1 MDRARGIFDLMRIR
15 YILFLNIPFIL
26 SAFVLARNFD
36 LGLIL
41 FVCLSYF
48 VAHFFVNAINDLYD
62 IEADKVHPVK
72 SIENP
77 ITFGKIS
84 FKDAKYITA
93 VLPFLAL
100 LLAIPTNLIWFSAV
114 LFFIFLGWSYSAP
127 PIRTRARPW
136 GFLTNET
143 LGSSIAFIWTYWAVK
158 PPQVDWP
165 FWIVPIALFI
175 FFSHAIIV
183 SKDLP
188 DIDPDGKA
196 GFKNFSAAYGLK
208 ATQRFVVLSVV
219 ATFIIYVYLLA
230 THVFSIISLPFAIL
244 GTFLPLRNISKPLE
258 QITDRYLIYQRV
270 IPASLFYSIAL
281 ILGVFAMLFIPW

>member
-1 MDRARGIFDLMRIR
+1 MDKARGIFDLTRIR

-26 SAFVLARNFD
+26 SAFILARNFD

-48 VAHFFVNAINDLYD
+48 FAHFFVNAINDLYD

-72 SIENP
+72 SLENP
-77 ITFGKIS
+77 IVSGKIS
-84 FKDAKYITA
+84 FNDAKYITA
-93 VLPFLAL
+93 LLPFLAL

-127 PIRTRARPW
+127 PIRTRGRPW

-158 PPQVDWP
+158 PPQSNWP
-165 FWIVPIALFI
+165 FWIIPIAVYI

-183 SKDLP
+183 SKDLT
-188 DIDPDGKA
+188 DMDADRAA
-196 GFKNFSAAYGLK
+196 GLKNFSMGYGVK
-208 ATQRFVVLSVV
+208 TTQRFVILNAVIAFVTYL
-219 ATFIIYVYLLA
+219 YLLA
-230 THVFSIISLPFAIL
+230 GHVFSIISLPFAIVGVL
-244 GTFLPLRNISKPLE
+244 LPLRNLSRPLE

-281 ILGVFAMLFIPW
+281 ISGTFAMLFIAW